1 MAAPANQDETLLLH
15 LNEAIATLRDKE
27 TLFRAITNKLRLIF
41 PFDLIGINV
50 FDNELLNKRL
60 FLRSYVGGPAE
71 ALPVE
76 ASATVFSPIAGSPV
90 EQLVAD
96 ARLRHITL
104 KEYADAYP
112 DFEPFNKLRRQ
123 GIDYMTTVPLR
134 LGGRLTG
141 FLILAAARRP
151 SLTAADDRLL
161 EKIGSLV
168 AVAVGNT
175 LAFEEIAQ
183 RERERTM
190 QLAITNA
197 LLSIKQREPLF
208 RAVAEELGRVV
219 PFDYFGI
226 RVQRAGQREA
236 FEGFAEFTRP
246 ADEPGGTLL
255 ALDPNRH
262 QGQHQ
267 ADVAAMYQQMG
278 GLLQGPG
285 LYAGDEFRQLAV
297 RYPAMRYAYDEHRVR
312 AMLIVPIWQR
322 PDGAAVLLLASP
334 APTGFTP
341 DNLTTVQALVPQVT
355 LALENLFAFEQIE
368 ELKAQVEQERTY
380 LIDEI
385 NTDRPADGLIG
396 SSPALQQVRQRIA
409 QVAGTDATVLITG
422 ETGTGKEVVARA
434 LHHASP
440 RQGRALVKINCAAL
454 PAQLIES
461 ELFGHEKGAYTG
473 AVERRIGKFELADG
487 GTIFLDEVGELP
499 LDLQAKL
506 LRVLQEK
513 EFERLGG
520 NRVLQTDARVL
531 AATNRVLEEEVRAG
545 RFRADLYYRLNVF
558 PIQLAPLRE
567 RPQDIEPLV
576 QHYLATLS
584 KRLARPP
591 RPIRPA
597 DMAALLAYPW
607 PGNIRELE
615 HVLEQ
620 AIIVSQGAWLEF
632 GGFAAGPVLR
642 ALPPGPATPDLLA
655 ALTPTT
661 TETDDSQLPIKT
673 LREQERDHILRAL
686 HRTGGR
692 VSGAQGAA
700 TLLDINPKTLEARMK
715 KLGIRRTVVAE

>member
-1 MAAPANQDETLLLH
+1 MPVPTNQDESLLLH
-15 LNEAIATLRDKE
+15 LNEAIATIRDKDQ
-27 TLFRAITNKLRLIF
+27 LFQIIARKLRLIF
-41 PFDLIGINV
+41 PFEMMGISI
-50 FDNELLNKRL
+50 FDQELLNKRL
-60 FLRSYVGGPAE
+60 FFKDYTTISPPEPA
-71 ALPVE
+71 P
-76 ASATVFSPIAGSPV
+76 SSIGVFTPIAGSPV
-90 EQLVAD
+90 ELLVAD
-96 ARLRHITL
+96 PRIQHIELASYVRQYT
-104 KEYADAYP
+104 
-112 DFEPFNKLRRQ
+112 DFEPFQRLMRQ
-123 GIDYMTTVPLR
+123 GIRYMTMVPMWLN
-134 LGGRLTG
+134 GQLTG
-141 FLILAAARRP
+141 FLILSTIRP
-151 SLTAADDRLL
+151 PSYSAADEQLL
-161 EKIGSLV
+161 EKITSLV
-168 AVAVGNT
+168 AVAVRNS
-175 LAFEEIAQ
+175 LDFEEVARREQQ
-183 RERERTM
+183 RTL
-190 QLAITNA
+190 QLNVTNA

-208 RAVAEELGRVV
+208 RAVAEELKQVV

-236 FEGFAEFTRP
+236 FEGFAEFARP
-246 ADEPGGTLL
+246 NDDPSAPLL
-255 ALDPNRH
+255 ALDPDRH
-262 QGQHQ
+262 QGSQQ
-267 ADVAAMYQQMG
+267 TEINAMYQQVG
-278 GLLQGPG
+278 GLLQAAG
-285 LYAGDEFRQLAV
+285 LYTGEEFRKLAV
-297 RYPAMRYAYDEHRVR
+297 RYPAMRAAYDEHHVR

-322 PDGAAVLLLASP
+322 ADGAAVLLLASP
-334 APTGFTP
+334 DPAGFTP
-341 DNLTTVQALVPQVT
+341 ESLATVQALVPQIA

-396 SSPALQQVRQRIA
+396 VSPALQQVRQRIA

-461 ELFGHEKGAYTG
+461 ELFGHEKGAFTG

-520 NRVLQTDARVL
+520 NRVLTTDARVL
-531 AATNRVLEEEVRAG
+531 AATNRVLEDEVRAG

-576 QHYLATLS
+576 QHYLVSLS

-591 RPIRPA
+591 RPIRPV

-642 ALPPGPATPDLLA
+642 ALLPGPAPAEPLASPVPAVPTDNPDAPL
-655 ALTPTT
+655 
-661 TETDDSQLPIKT
+661 KT
-673 LREQERDHILRAL
+673 LREQERDHILAAL

-700 TLLDINPKTLEARMK
+700 SILDINPKTLEARMK
-715 KLGIRRTVVAE
+715 KLGIRRTVVAG

>member
-1 MAAPANQDETLLLH
+1 MVNTASQDESLLLH
-15 LNEAIATLRDKE
+15 LNEAIATIRDKDQ
-27 TLFRAITNKLRLIF
+27 LFQIIARKLRLIF
-41 PFDLIGINV
+41 PFDMMGISI
-50 FDNELLNKRL
+50 FDQELLNKRL
-60 FLRSYVGGPAE
+60 FFKDYTTI
-71 ALPVE
+71 ALPE
-76 ASATVFSPIAGSPV
+76 PTPRTISTFTPIAGSPV
-90 EQLVAD
+90 ELVVRDPRIHHIELAEH
-96 ARLRHITL
+96 LRQ
-104 KEYADAYP
+104 YA
-112 DFEPFNKLRRQ
+112 DFEPFHRLMRQ
-123 GIDYMTTVPLR
+123 GIRYMTMVPLW
-134 LGGRLTG
+134 LSGQLTG
-141 FLILAAARRP
+141 YLILATIRP
-151 SLTAADDRLL
+151 PTYSAADEQLL
-161 EKIGSLV
+161 EKIASLV
-168 AVAVGNT
+168 AVAVRNS
-175 LAFEEIAQ
+175 LDFEEVARREQQ
-183 RERERTM
+183 RTL
-190 QLAITNA
+190 QLNVTNA

-208 RAVAEELGRVV
+208 RAIAEELAQVV

-226 RVQRAGQREA
+226 RVQRAGQRES

-246 ADEPGGTLL
+246 DDDPGGALL
-255 ALDPNRH
+255 ALDPERH
-262 QGQHQ
+262 RGGHQ
-267 ADVAAMYQQMG
+267 QEINAMYQQVG
-278 GLLQGPG
+278 GLLQAAG
-285 LYAGDEFRQLAV
+285 LYQGDDFRQLAV
-297 RYPAMRYAYDEHRVR
+297 RYPAMRYAYDEHHVR

-322 PDGAAVLLLASP
+322 ADGAAVLLLASP
-334 APTGFTP
+334 DPSGFTA
-341 DNLTTVQALVPQVT
+341 DSLATVQALVPQVA
-355 LALENLFAFEQIE
+355 LALKNLFAFEQIE

-396 SSPALQQVRQRIA
+396 TSPALQQVRQRIA

-434 LHHASP
+434 LHQASP

-461 ELFGHEKGAYTG
+461 ELFGHEKGAFTG
-473 AVERRIGKFELADG
+473 AVERRIGKFELANG

-520 NRVLQTDARVL
+520 NRVLTTDARVL

-567 RPQDIEPLV
+567 RPQDIAPLV

-620 AIIVSQGAWLEF
+620 AIIVSQGPWLEF

-642 ALPPGPATPDLLA
+642 ALPPAATAAEPLA
-655 ALTPTT
+655 GQPPEAT
-661 TETDDSQLPIKT
+661 TEASDAPLKT
-673 LREQERDHILRAL
+673 LREQERDHILLAL
-686 HRTGGR
+686 RRTGGR

-700 TLLDINPKTLEARMK
+700 MLLDINPKTLEARMK
-715 KLGIRRTVVAE
+715 KLGIRRTVVAD

>member
-1 MAAPANQDETLLLH
+1 MATTQTDDLLLLH

-27 TLFRAITNKLRLIF
+27 ELFQIIARKLRLIF
-41 PFDLIGINV
+41 AFDMMGISI
-50 FDNELLNKRL
+50 FDEDLLNKRL
-60 FLRSYVGGPAE
+60 FFKDYTTINPPEPSPAN
-71 ALPVE
+71 
-76 ASATVFSPIAGSPV
+76 STIFTPIAGSPV
-90 EQLVAD
+90 ELLLEDPRIQHIG
-96 ARLRHITL
+96 LRESLHQ
-104 KEYADAYP
+104 YP
-112 DFEPFNKLRRQ
+112 DFDPFQRL
-123 GIDYMTTVPLR
+123 LR
-134 LGGRLTG
+134 LGIQYMTMVPMWLNGRLTG
-141 FLILAAARRP
+141 YLILATVRP
-151 SLTAADDRLL
+151 PIYSAADEQLL
-161 EKIGSLV
+161 EKITSLI
-168 AVAVGNT
+168 AVAVRNT
-175 LAFEEIAQ
+175 LDFEEVARREQQ
-183 RERERTM
+183 RSL
-190 QLAITNA
+190 QLNVTNA

-208 RAVAEELGRVV
+208 RAIAEELVQVV

-226 RVQRAGQREA
+226 RVQRAGERGR

-246 ADEPGGTLL
+246 DDNPNGPLL

-262 QGQHQ
+262 QGPQKEELS
-267 ADVAAMYQQMG
+267 AMYQQVG
-278 GLLQGPG
+278 GLLQA
-285 LYAGDEFRQLAV
+285 AGMYTGDDFRQLAV
-297 RYPAMRYAYDEHRVR
+297 RYPAMRYAYDEHQVR

-334 APTGFTP
+334 RPDGFTP
-341 DNLTTVQALVPQVT
+341 DSMATVQSLVPQIT

-385 NTDRPADGLIG
+385 NTDRPPADGLIG
-396 SSPALQQVRQRIA
+396 TSPALQQVRQRIT

-461 ELFGHEKGAYTG
+461 ELFGHEKGAFTG

-520 NRVLQTDARVL
+520 NRVLHTDARVL

-567 RPQDIEPLV
+567 RPQDIAPLV
-576 QHYLATLS
+576 QHNLVSLS
-584 KRLARPP
+584 KRLARPV
-591 RPIRPA
+591 RAIRPA
-597 DMAALLAYPW
+597 DLAALQAYPW

-632 GGFAAGPVLR
+632 GGFMAAPVLR
-642 ALPPGPATPDLLA
+642 ALPPAPLPAPAVPEAVAVGLPDDNAPL
-655 ALTPTT
+655 
-661 TETDDSQLPIKT
+661 KT
-673 LREQERDHILRAL
+673 LREQERDHILVAL
-686 HRTGGR
+686 RRTGGR
-692 VSGAQGAA
+692 VSGVQGAA
-700 TLLDINPKTLEARMK
+700 ALLDINPKTLEARMK
-715 KLGIRRTVVAE
+715 KLGIRRTVVAD